1 MNKYYENEYSSDEE
15 ININTSD
22 EEINNNNYKTNND
35 YYINNKKLIN
45 DKNIINNN
53 KYNENLINAPK
64 KKIFENNNNND
75 NDNKMTPKILF
86 PEKKVDDEAELNKFL
101 GFYDD
106 DAKYKNIISK
116 NDWKHCDY
124 CEKRHGKEYFL
135 KNISYCMLCWSW
147 LNINDVNLETGEYTG
162 ELNFEDIKT
171 MLKKTYPMY
180 NNVPEKNEHSIFVKI
195 NSYKEAGILH
205 TTFKKL
211 LGFEEEKKNKEVYLI
226 YNKSRK
232 LNINYEKNI
241 LEI

>member
-15 ININTSD
+15 IKINSSD
-22 EEINNNNYKTNND
+22 DEINNNKVKND
-35 YYINNKKLIN
+35 YYINN

-53 KYNENLINAPK
+53 YKKIINAPK

-75 NDNKMTPKILF
+75 NKMTPKILF
-86 PEKKVDDEAELNKFL
+86 PEKVDDEAELNKFL

-106 DAKYKNIISK
+106 DTKYKNIISK

-171 MLKKTYPMY
+171 MLKKTYLMY
-180 NNVPEKNEHSIFVKI
+180 NNVPEKNINSIYVKI
-195 NSYKEAGILH
+195 NSYKDAGILH

>member
-22 EEINNNNYKTNND
+22 EETNND
-35 YYINNKKLIN
+35 YYINNKKLKK

-53 KYNENLINAPK
+53 KYNENLINAPQ
-64 KKIFENNNNND
+64 KKIIENNS

-106 DAKYKNIISK
+106 DEKFKNIISK

-135 KNISYCMLCWSW
+135 KNISYCILCWSW
-147 LNINDVNLETGEYTG
+147 LNINDINLETGEYTG

-171 MLKKTYPMY
+171 MLKKTYLMY
-180 NNVPEKNEHSIFVKI
+180 NNVPEKNINSIYVKI
-195 NSYKEAGILH
+195 NMYKDAGILH